1 MKLSNNQKLFLR
13 LLCKKNKTSYE
24 EVLFFIEH
32 YLIFKIN

>member
-13 LLCKKNKTSYE
+13 LLCKKTSYE

-32 YLIFKIN
+32 YINIKKR